1 MSDPGDRKHPLGRRS
16 FGVRVVEAFNDKY
29 AFTDPNNVIADGGT
43 LGMYLYDRICRAEKL
58 LIFDCCDF
66 KGKPGE
72 LRVLRN
78 DDVKLWTATKISPH
92 QTGMNDLLVA
102 AAVRGA
108 IPNDIAVVGFQP
120 VLLDD
125 YGGSLS
131 AEAKGKVDEA
141 VRDGYEIVRGW
152 NVGLRVRSEDEMA
165 PALMDAPCLNIDQ
178 YEAGVPRQKKL
189 QRRRY
194 PFCALCRKGR
204 QIMCIGIPMKVES
217 LPYPARAVC
226 SGRANRKP
234 RRLMLGDVQIGEWF
248 WLGTEWER
256 KKLQKNGLVRSM
268 QRSMHWKQHERS
280 DT

>member
-1 MSDPGDRKHPLGRRS
+1 MQNLKDIPCLILGIGNILWADEG
-16 FGVRVVEAFNDKY
+16 FGVRVVEAFNVKY

-92 QTGMNDLLVA
+92 QTAM
-102 AAVRGA
+102 
-108 IPNDIAVVGFQP
+108 PNDIAVVGFQP

-152 NVGLRVRSEDEMA
+152 NVGLRVRSEDEIA

-178 YEAGVPRQKKL
+178 YE
-189 QRRRY
+189 
-194 PFCALCRKGR
+194 
-204 QIMCIGIPMKVES
+204 
-217 LPYPARAVC
+217 
-226 SGRANRKP
+226 SGRPSVEEACRD
-234 RRLMLGDVQIGEWF
+234 GDIRFARFVA
-248 WLGTEWER
+248 
-256 KKLQKNGLVRSM
+256 KADK
-268 QRSMHWKQHERS
+268 
-280 DT
+280 

>member
-1 MSDPGDRKHPLGRRS
+1 MQNLKDIPCLILGIGNILWADEG

-108 IPNDIAVVGFQP
+108 MPNDIAVVGFQP
-120 VLLDD
+120 
-125 YGGSLS
+125 
-131 AEAKGKVDEA
+131 A
-141 VRDGYEIVRGW
+141 
-152 NVGLRVRSEDEMA
+152 A
-165 PALMDAPCLNIDQ
+165 P
-178 YEAGVPRQKKL
+178 Y
-189 QRRRY
+189 
-194 PFCALCRKGR
+194 
-204 QIMCIGIPMKVES
+204 
-217 LPYPARAVC
+217 
-226 SGRANRKP
+226 
-234 RRLMLGDVQIGEWF
+234 
-248 WLGTEWER
+248 
-256 KKLQKNGLVRSM
+256 LQKQKEKSMRQFATAMRS
-268 QRSMHWKQHERS
+268 SADGTS
-280 DT
+280 DFVFVPKTKSLRR

>member
-1 MSDPGDRKHPLGRRS
+1 MKLSTT
-16 FGVRVVEAFNDKY
+16 KY

-108 IPNDIAVVGFQP
+108 MPNDIAVVGFQP

-152 NVGLRVRSEDEMA
+152 NVGLRVRSEDEIA

-178 YEAGVPRQKKL
+178 YE
-189 QRRRY
+189 
-194 PFCALCRKGR
+194 
-204 QIMCIGIPMKVES
+204 
-217 LPYPARAVC
+217 
-226 SGRANRKP
+226 SGRPSAEEACRD
-234 RRLMLGDVQIGEWF
+234 GDIRFARFVA
-248 WLGTEWER
+248 
-256 KKLQKNGLVRSM
+256 KADK
-268 QRSMHWKQHERS
+268 
-280 DT
+280 

>member
-1 MSDPGDRKHPLGRRS
+1 MQNLKDIPCLILGIGNILWADEG

-108 IPNDIAVVGFQP
+108 IPNDIAVVGFRF
-120 VLLDD
+120 
-125 YGGSLS
+125 SWTTT
-131 AEAKGKVDEA
+131 A
-141 VRDGYEIVRGW
+141 
-152 NVGLRVRSEDEMA
+152 A
-165 PALMDAPCLNIDQ
+165 P
-178 YEAGVPRQKKL
+178 Y
-189 QRRRY
+189 
-194 PFCALCRKGR
+194 
-204 QIMCIGIPMKVES
+204 
-217 LPYPARAVC
+217 
-226 SGRANRKP
+226 
-234 RRLMLGDVQIGEWF
+234 
-248 WLGTEWER
+248 
-256 KKLQKNGLVRSM
+256 LQKQKEKSMRQFATAMRS
-268 QRSMHWKQHERS
+268 SADGTS
-280 DT
+280 DFVFVPKTKWLRR

>member
-1 MSDPGDRKHPLGRRS
+1 
-16 FGVRVVEAFNDKY
+16 
-29 AFTDPNNVIADGGT
+29 
-43 LGMYLYDRICRAEKL
+43 MYLYDRICRAEKL

-108 IPNDIAVVGFQP
+108 MPNDIAVVGFQP

-152 NVGLRVRSEDEMA
+152 NVGLRVRSEDEIA

-178 YEAGVPRQKKL
+178 YE
-189 QRRRY
+189 
-194 PFCALCRKGR
+194 
-204 QIMCIGIPMKVES
+204 
-217 LPYPARAVC
+217 
-226 SGRANRKP
+226 SGRPSVEEACRD
-234 RRLMLGDVQIGEWF
+234 GDIRFARFVA
-248 WLGTEWER
+248 
-256 KKLQKNGLVRSM
+256 KADK
-268 QRSMHWKQHERS
+268 
-280 DT
+280 

>member
-1 MSDPGDRKHPLGRRS
+1 MQNLKDIPCLILGIGNILWADEG

-43 LGMYLYDRICRAEKL
+43 LGMYPYDRICRAEKL

-66 KGKPGE
+66 KG
-72 LRVLRN
+72 
-78 DDVKLWTATKISPH
+78 KLWTATKISPH

-108 IPNDIAVVGFQP
+108 MPNDIAVVGFQP

-152 NVGLRVRSEDEMA
+152 NVGLRVRSEDEIA

-178 YEAGVPRQKKL
+178 YE
-189 QRRRY
+189 
-194 PFCALCRKGR
+194 
-204 QIMCIGIPMKVES
+204 
-217 LPYPARAVC
+217 
-226 SGRANRKP
+226 SGRPSAEEACRD
-234 RRLMLGDVQIGEWF
+234 GDIRFARFVA
-248 WLGTEWER
+248 
-256 KKLQKNGLVRSM
+256 KADK
-268 QRSMHWKQHERS
+268 
-280 DT
+280 

>member
-1 MSDPGDRKHPLGRRS
+1 MQNLKDIPCLILGIGNILWADEG

-108 IPNDIAVVGFQP
+108 IPNDIVVVGFPP

-125 YGGSLS
+125 HGGPFT
-131 AEAKGKVDEA
+131 AETKRKVHEA
-141 VRDGYEIVRGW
+141 VRGGQENGPGGKSRI
-152 NVGLRVRSEDEMA
+152 RVC
-165 PALMDAPCLNIDQ
+165 CLL
-178 YEAGVPRQKKL
+178 YKSPGP
-189 QRRRY
+189 
-194 PFCALCRKGR
+194 P
-204 QIMCIGIPMKVES
+204 
-217 LPYPARAVC
+217 
-226 SGRANRKP
+226 NR
-234 RRLMLGDVQIGEWF
+234 
-248 WLGTEWER
+248 T
-256 KKLQKNGLVRSM
+256 
-268 QRSMHWKQHERS
+268 
-280 DT
+280 

>member
-1 MSDPGDRKHPLGRRS
+1 MQNLKDIPCLILGIGNILWADEG

-78 DDVKLWTATKISPH
+78 DDVKLWTSTKISPH

-108 IPNDIAVVGFQP
+108 VPKEIAVVGFQP
-120 VLLDD
+120 ILLDD

-131 AEAKGKVDEA
+131 PEAKANIDES

-152 NVGLRVRSEDEMA
+152 NVGLRARSEDEIA
-165 PALMDAPCLNIDQ
+165 PALMDAPCLDIEQ
-178 YEAGVPRQKKL
+178 YE
-189 QRRRY
+189 
-194 PFCALCRKGR
+194 
-204 QIMCIGIPMKVES
+204 
-217 LPYPARAVC
+217 
-226 SGRANRKP
+226 SGRPSAEEACRD
-234 RRLMLGDVQIGEWF
+234 GDIRFARFVAKADE
-248 WLGTEWER
+248 
-256 KKLQKNGLVRSM
+256 
-268 QRSMHWKQHERS
+268 
-280 DT
+280 

>member
-1 MSDPGDRKHPLGRRS
+1 MQNLKDIPCLILGIGNILWADEG

-43 LGMYLYDRICRAEKL
+43 LGMYLY
-58 LIFDCCDF
+58 
-66 KGKPGE
+66 
-72 LRVLRN
+72 
-78 DDVKLWTATKISPH
+78 
-92 QTGMNDLLVA
+92 DLLVA

-178 YEAGVPRQKKL
+178 YE
-189 QRRRY
+189 
-194 PFCALCRKGR
+194 
-204 QIMCIGIPMKVES
+204 
-217 LPYPARAVC
+217 
-226 SGRANRKP
+226 SGRPSAEEACRD
-234 RRLMLGDVQIGEWF
+234 GDIRFARFVA
-248 WLGTEWER
+248 
-256 KKLQKNGLVRSM
+256 KADK
-268 QRSMHWKQHERS
+268 
-280 DT
+280 